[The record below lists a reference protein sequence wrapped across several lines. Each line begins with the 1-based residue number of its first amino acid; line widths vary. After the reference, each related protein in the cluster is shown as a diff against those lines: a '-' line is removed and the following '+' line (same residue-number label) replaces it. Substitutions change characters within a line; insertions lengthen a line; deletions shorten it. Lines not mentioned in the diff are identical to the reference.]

1 MKKAT
6 IATDG
11 KKGSGEAKAAAEDRK
26 WMARAIALSEK
37 GMRSGQGGPFGAL
50 IVKDGKLIAGGC
62 NQVLASGD
70 PTAHA
75 EITAIRA
82 ACRSLGS
89 FLLAGCD
96 LFTTCE
102 PCPMCLGAAYWARVD
117 RIVYA
122 NSRRD
127 AAAIGFSDA
136 LIYSELARPLA
147 GRRLPMVRIMRKEAL
162 PAFREWAVKAD
173 KTNY

>member
-1 MKKAT
+1 MRA
-6 IATDG
+6 G
-11 KKGSGEAKAAAEDRK
+11 K
-26 WMARAIALSEK
+26 
-37 GMRSGQGGPFGAL
+37 GGPFGAL
-50 IVKDGKLIAGGC
+50 IVREGRLIAGGC
-62 NQVLASGD
+62 NQVLSSGD

-82 ACRSLGS
+82 ACRALGA
-89 FLLAGCD
+89 FLLVGCD
-96 LFTTCE
+96 LYTTCE

-136 LIYSELARPLA
+136 LIYSELAKPRS
-147 GRRLPMVRIMRKEAL
+147 GRRLPMIRIMRKEAL
-162 PAFREWAVKAD
+162 GAFREWAGKPD
-173 KTNY
+173 KTPY